1 MTRAEFKTCF
11 DQWFDELR
19 NYITYRCGDVDLATD
34 IVQEAFMKIW
44 EKKMSYQGKKT
55 RGLLYK
61 IASELWISQYRKS
74 TTEKNYKLT
83 FDLKNQ
89 ENNTENELLYQELKE
104 KYEAAL
110 KKLPEKRRVVFLM
123 NRVDELTYSEIAE
136 RLNIS
141 VKAVE
146 KRMKLALQELKEI
159 LNYGKTTA
167 QA

>member
-1 MTRAEFKTCF
+1 MTRSEFKTCF

-123 NRVDELTYSEIAE
+123 SRVGELTYSEIAE

-159 LNYGKTTA
+159 LNYGKTTT